1 MSKTVIKTEFARV
14 KKNFYKQVHVN
25 MNQHVRDH
33 YMDKPFAAI
42 MASKSLSSSCSLN
55 ERQKRNETLIAVLPI
70 QSSLYNSHHR
80 IFRFNATSSTRN
92 YVIIRFNAY
101 RVVKEILGLPVQVGD
116 YYFEDPSSAKEAVNM
131 PYQSVKKKET
141 VPPTSFFLR
150 PTAQL
155 MRSSAPRYPQAVW
168 SSSVWLYCHLS
179 LDLREER
186 EREIKIFTLYAVQ

>member
-1 MSKTVIKTEFARV
+1 
-14 KKNFYKQVHVN
+14 

-131 PYQSVKKKET
+131 PYQSVKKKRNSST
-141 VPPTSFFLR
+141 NLFL
-150 PTAQL
+150 
-155 MRSSAPRYPQAVW
+155 
-168 SSSVWLYCHLS
+168 SSSNSSTNAFLCSTISTSCLVFFCMALLS
-179 LDLREER
+179 SFLGSKRRKRKRNKNIYSICSAVTILR
-186 EREIKIFTLYAVQ
+186 IDK